1 MKTITLSIWL
11 GGAMLGLFS
20 AAGQAAP
27 WTLEQTLTA
36 AQRYSAALS
45 ASRNEARALD
55 AMADSAT
62 QLPDPKLKFGIENVP
77 VQGSNDRR
85 FTREGMTMQRV
96 GIMQSYVSQQKRE
109 RKAQTLQAQA
119 RGVLAKADAVRAALQ
134 RDTAQTWLELALAQ
148 QGLKTADRL
157 VNETARQLNVQKA
170 SVGAGSANPDSVLA
184 LRMTLSAMRDK
195 ATLARRDVQ
204 LAQSRLLQLTGQ
216 QVEDVQ
222 GPLPRYQRLPADVS
236 QLEEAIARHPEVE
249 AARREAETAKARSAQ
264 SAVAAIPDV
273 DVEVFYAHRAEGY
286 DDMAGVMF
294 TVDLPLFQSGR
305 QDKDYAA
312 ELSRSLQAVDELTLI
327 KREHIAQVQSLVA
340 QYQAAQTLWQRQR
353 DEVLPLQHQRLA
365 VLNAQYRSGQSELPA
380 LLEARRSVLDSELA
394 VNQAER
400 EMARTWA
407 AIQWLIP
414 QEWAQ

>member
-20 AAGQAAP
+20 VAGQAAP
-27 WTLEQTLTA
+27 WTLEQTLTE

-62 QLPDPKLKFGIENVP
+62 QLPDPKLNFGIENVP

-134 RDTAQTWLELALAQ
+134 RDTAQAWLELALAQ

-157 VNETARQLNVQKA
+157 VDETARQLNVQKA

-222 GPLPRYQRLPADVS
+222 GPLPRYQRLPADVG